1 MFELEKSITL
11 KTNASDQTI
20 KAYINQSNNKKRLYL
35 IAFYSKKLTNVELNY
50 KIHNKKLLTIVNSF
64 KQ

>member
-1 MFELEKSITL
+1 MFKLRKLIVL
-11 KTNASDQTI
+11 KTNASDQVI
-20 KAYINQSNNKKRLYL
+20 KTCINQSDNKRRLYF

-50 KIHNKKLLTIVNSF
+50 EIHDKKLLTIVDSF